1 MTRCASSCSTL
12 EQLSDEARKRLEER
26 RKKEKQDENPLKMR
40 AHKGD
45 SAIFFMLKAFKRRC
59 FAQYLML
66 AWQPLFDLI
75 KDCFLR

>member
-1 MTRCASSCSTL
+1 MTRCASSFSTL
-12 EQLSDEARKRLEER
+12 DQLSDEARKRLEER

-45 SAIFFMLKAFKRRC
+45 SAIFLCPRHLSDAALHKI
-59 FAQYLML
+59 LML
-66 AWQPLFDLI
+66 AWQLLFDRI